1 MGNRSTLEIDM
12 TTRTNT
18 DFIQV
23 FDRALPTQECKYI
36 IDYINSKELIR
47 GGFNASTRK
56 PGVVENIV
64 DPKEKDCWQVEHT
77 YLTKGTDKQSEII
90 SRMLME
96 VLKKTAVNYGK
107 MHPESRQVIPW
118 YPHDGYNMQKYD
130 PGQAYH
136 GLHCENY
143 GDPIGV
149 QRCLVWMI
157 YLNTVKDKGG
167 TFFSNYS
174 RTVDAVEGRC
184 VIWPAYWT
192 HFHKGIPS
200 PTETKYIVTGWFVH
214 QEIPG
219 TYK

>member
-1 MGNRSTLEIDM
+1 MIN
-12 TTRTNT
+12 NT
-18 DFIQV
+18 DFIEV
-23 FDRALPTQECKYI
+23 FDESLSTQECKYI
-36 IDYINSKELIR
+36 IDYIDNKELIR
-47 GGFNASTRK
+47 GGFNASTRT

-64 DPKEKDCWQVEHT
+64 DSKEKDCWQVEHT
-77 YLTKGTDKQSEII
+77 YLTKGSDDESKII
-90 SRMLME
+90 AEMLMK
-96 VLKKTAVNYGK
+96 VLRKTSIAYGK
-107 MHPESRQVIPW
+107 LHPECMQVIPW
-118 YPHDGYNMQKYD
+118 YPYEGYNMQKYD

-143 GDPIGV
+143 GDPVGT

-167 TFFSNYS
+167 TYFSNYN
-174 RTVDAVEGRC
+174 RTLEPVEGRC

-200 PTETKYIVTGWFVH
+200 PTETKYIATGWFVH

-219 TYK
+219 LTK

>member
-1 MGNRSTLEIDM
+1 M

-192 HFHKGIPS
+192 HFHKGIPR

-214 QEIPG
+214 QEITG